1 MNKVTKVLLTVVTTI
16 CCAAVLVGGIWCS
29 RQADTS
35 LCTQVDVVVEDSVSR
50 QYVDAMEL
58 EGYLKARGCYA
69 LTKAMSEVDCHMI
82 EQALL
87 KHEMIRTAS
96 CYKTPFGAVRI
107 RVTQRVPVLC
117 VKTAEGNYLVD
128 ADRRVMPYRSGMK
141 LDVPVFTGAISK
153 CAATEEYYDF
163 VLWLQ
168 DNSYW
173 GERIRDVYVRNPK
186 LVVLSQKDYSAKIVL
201 GKLDGYEDKLARLRS
216 LYKKGFD
223 VLGYPECR
231 ELDLRYAG
239 QVVRR

>member
-1 MNKVTKVLLTVVTTI
+1 
-16 CCAAVLVGGIWCS
+16 
-29 RQADTS
+29 
-35 LCTQVDVVVEDSVSR
+35 
-50 QYVDAMEL
+50 
-58 EGYLKARGCYA
+58 
-69 LTKAMSEVDCHMI
+69 MI
-82 EQALL
+82 ELLLL

-141 LDVPVFTGAISK
+141 VDVPVFTGSISQR
-153 CAATEEYYDF
+153 AATEEYFDF
-163 VLWLQ
+163 VQWLQ

-201 GKLDGYEDKLARLRS
+201 GKLEGYEDKLARLRS

>member
-1 MNKVTKVLLTVVTTI
+1 MNKVTKVLLTVVTTV
-16 CCAAVLVGGIWCS
+16 CCAAVLAGGIWCS
-29 RQADTS
+29 RQVDAS
-35 LCTQVDVVVEDSVSR
+35 LCTQVDIVVEDSVSR

-153 CAATEEYYDF
+153 HAATEEYYDF

>member
-1 MNKVTKVLLTVVTTI
+1 MNKVTKVLLTVVTTV
-16 CCAAVLVGGIWCS
+16 CCAAVLAGGIWCS
-29 RQADTS
+29 RQVDAS
-35 LCTQVDVVVEDSVSR
+35 LCTQVDIVVEDSVSR
-50 QYVDAMEL
+50 QYVDAMEV

-69 LTKAMSEVDCHMI
+69 LSKAMCEVDCHMI

-141 LDVPVFTGAISK
+141 LDVPVFTGAINK

>member
-1 MNKVTKVLLTVVTTI
+1 MNKVTKVLLTVVTTV
-16 CCAAVLVGGIWCS
+16 CCVAVLVGGIWCS
-29 RQADTS
+29 RQADMS
-35 LCTQVDVVVEDSVSR
+35 LCTQVDIVVEDSVSR

-69 LTKAMSEVDCHMI
+69 QTKAMSEVDCHMI
-82 EQALL
+82 ELLLL

-141 LDVPVFTGAISK
+141 LDVPVFTGAINK

>member
-1 MNKVTKVLLTVVTTI
+1 MNKVTKVLLTVVTTV

-50 QYVDAMEL
+50 QYVDAMEV

>member
-1 MNKVTKVLLTVVTTI
+1 MNKVTKVLLTVVTTV
-16 CCAAVLVGGIWCS
+16 CCAAVLAGGIWCS
-29 RQADTS
+29 RQADMS
-35 LCTQVDVVVEDSVSR
+35 LCTQVDIVVEDSVSR

>member
-1 MNKVTKVLLTVVTTI
+1 MNKVTKVLLTVVTTV

-50 QYVDAMEL
+50 QYVDAMEV

-117 VKTAEGNYLVD
+117 VKTAEGHYLVD

-201 GKLDGYEDKLARLRS
+201 GKLDGYEDKLARLRC

>member
-1 MNKVTKVLLTVVTTI
+1 MNKVTKVLLTVVTTV
-16 CCAAVLVGGIWCS
+16 CCAAVLAGGIWCS
-29 RQADTS
+29 RQVDAS
-35 LCTQVDVVVEDSVSR
+35 LCTQVDIVVEDSVSR

-107 RVTQRVPVLC
+107 RVTQRVPVLY

>member
-1 MNKVTKVLLTVVTTI
+1 MNKVTKVLLTVVTTV
-16 CCAAVLVGGIWCS
+16 CCVAVLVGGIWCS

-50 QYVDAMEL
+50 QYVDAMEV

-128 ADRRVMPYRSGMK
+128 ADRRVMPSRSGMK

>member
-1 MNKVTKVLLTVVTTI
+1 MNKVTKVLLTVVTTV

-29 RQADTS
+29 RQVDAS
-35 LCTQVDVVVEDSVSR
+35 LCTQVDIVVEDSLSR

-82 EQALL
+82 ELLLL

>member
-50 QYVDAMEL
+50 QYVDAMEV

-69 LTKAMSEVDCHMI
+69 LSKAMCEVDCHMI

>member
-1 MNKVTKVLLTVVTTI
+1 MNKVTKVLLTVVTTV

-29 RQADTS
+29 CQVDTS
-35 LCTQVDVVVEDSVSR
+35 LCTQVDVVVEDSVCR
-50 QYVDAMEL
+50 QYVDAMEV

-69 LTKAMSEVDCHMI
+69 LSKAMCEVDCHMI

>member
-1 MNKVTKVLLTVVTTI
+1 MNKVTKVLLTVVTTV
-16 CCAAVLVGGIWCS
+16 CCAAVLAGGIWCS
-29 RQADTS
+29 RQVDAS
-35 LCTQVDVVVEDSVSR
+35 LCTQVDIVVEDSVSR

-117 VKTAEGNYLVD
+117 VKTAEGHYLVD

-173 GERIRDVYVRNPK
+173 GERICDVYVRNPK

>member
-1 MNKVTKVLLTVVTTI
+1 MNKVTKVLLTVVTTV

-29 RQADTS
+29 RQADMS
-35 LCTQVDVVVEDSVSR
+35 LCTQVDIVVEDSVSR

-128 ADRRVMPYRSGMK
+128 SDRRVMPYRKGMK
-141 LDVPVFTGAISK
+141 VDVPVFTGSISQR
-153 CAATEEYYDF
+153 AATEEYFDF
-163 VLWLQ
+163 VQWLQ

-173 GERIRDVYVRNPK
+173 GERIRDVYVRTPK
-186 LVVLSQKDYSAKIVL
+186 MVVLSQKDYSAKIVL
-201 GKLDGYEDKLARLRS
+201 GKLEGYEDKLARLRS

>member
-1 MNKVTKVLLTVVTTI
+1 MNKVTKVLLTVVTTV
-16 CCAAVLVGGIWCS
+16 CCAAVLAGGIWCS
-29 RQADTS
+29 RQVDAS
-35 LCTQVDVVVEDSVSR
+35 LCTQVDIVVEDSVSR

>member
-1 MNKVTKVLLTVVTTI
+1 MNKVTKVLLTVVTTV

-29 RQADTS
+29 RQADMS
-35 LCTQVDVVVEDSVSR
+35 LCTQVDIVVEDSVSR

-82 EQALL
+82 EQTLL

-128 ADRRVMPYRSGMK
+128 ADRRVMPYRSGMR

-201 GKLDGYEDKLARLRS
+201 GNLEGYEDKLARLRS

>member
-1 MNKVTKVLLTVVTTI
+1 MNKVTKVLLTVVTTV
-16 CCAAVLVGGIWCS
+16 CYAAVLVGGIWCS

-50 QYVDAMEL
+50 PYVDAMEV
-58 EGYLKARGCYA
+58 EGYLKARGCCA
-69 LTKAMSEVDCHMI
+69 LSKAMSEVDCHMI

-117 VKTAEGNYLVD
+117 VKTAEGNYRVD

>member
-1 MNKVTKVLLTVVTTI
+1 MNKVTKVLLTVVTTV

-50 QYVDAMEL
+50 QYVDAMEV

-69 LTKAMSEVDCHMI
+69 LSKAMCEVDCHMI

>member
-1 MNKVTKVLLTVVTTI
+1 MNKVTKVLLTVVTTV
-16 CCAAVLVGGIWCS
+16 CCVAVLVGGIWCS
-29 RQADTS
+29 RQADMS
-35 LCTQVDVVVEDSVSR
+35 LCTQVDIVVEDSVSR

-82 EQALL
+82 ELLLL

-173 GERIRDVYVRNPK
+173 GERIRDVYVRTPK
-186 LVVLSQKDYSAKIVL
+186 MVVLSQKDYSAKIVL

>member
-1 MNKVTKVLLTVVTTI
+1 MNKVTKVLLTVVTTV
-16 CCAAVLVGGIWCS
+16 CCAAVLAGGIWCS
-29 RQADTS
+29 RQVDAS
-35 LCTQVDVVVEDSVSR
+35 LCTQVDIVVEDSVSR

-163 VLWLQ
+163 VQWLQ

>member
-1 MNKVTKVLLTVVTTI
+1 MNKVTKVLLTVVTTV

-29 RQADTS
+29 RQVDAS
-35 LCTQVDVVVEDSVSR
+35 LCTQVDIVVEDSVSR

-87 KHEMIRTAS
+87 KHEMIRSAS

>member
-1 MNKVTKVLLTVVTTI
+1 MNKVTKVLLTVVTTV
-16 CCAAVLVGGIWCS
+16 CCAAVLAGGIWCS
-29 RQADTS
+29 RQVDAS
-35 LCTQVDVVVEDSVSR
+35 LCTQVDIVVEDSVSR

-82 EQALL
+82 EQTLL

-141 LDVPVFTGAISK
+141 LDVPVFTGAINK

>member
-1 MNKVTKVLLTVVTTI
+1 MNKVTKVLLTVVTTV
-16 CCAAVLVGGIWCS
+16 CGVAVLVGGIWCS
-29 RQADTS
+29 RQADMS
-35 LCTQVDVVVEDSVSR
+35 LCTQVDIVVEDSVSR

>member
-1 MNKVTKVLLTVVTTI
+1 MNKVTKVLLTVVTTV
-16 CCAAVLVGGIWCS
+16 CCAAVLAGGIWCS
-29 RQADTS
+29 RQADMS
-35 LCTQVDVVVEDSVSR
+35 LCTQVDIVVEDSLSR

>member
-1 MNKVTKVLLTVVTTI
+1 MNKVTKVLLTVVTTV

-29 RQADTS
+29 RQADMS
-35 LCTQVDVVVEDSVSR
+35 LCTQVDIVVEDSVSR

-58 EGYLKARGCYA
+58 EGYLKARGYYA

-82 EQALL
+82 ELLLL

>member
-1 MNKVTKVLLTVVTTI
+1 MNKVTKVLLTVVTTV
-16 CCAAVLVGGIWCS
+16 CCAAVLAGGIWCS
-29 RQADTS
+29 RQVDAS
-35 LCTQVDVVVEDSVSR
+35 LCTQVDIVVEDSLSP

-141 LDVPVFTGAISK
+141 LDVPVFTGAINK

-173 GERIRDVYVRNPK
+173 GERICDVYVRNPK

>member
-1 MNKVTKVLLTVVTTI
+1 MNKVTKVLLTVVTTV

-35 LCTQVDVVVEDSVSR
+35 PCTQVDVVVEDSVSR
-50 QYVDAMEL
+50 QYVDAMEV

-69 LTKAMSEVDCHMI
+69 LSKAMCEVDCHMI

>member
-1 MNKVTKVLLTVVTTI
+1 MNKVTKVLLTVVTTV

-50 QYVDAMEL
+50 QYVDAMEV

-69 LTKAMSEVDCHMI
+69 LSKAMSEVDCHMI

>member
-1 MNKVTKVLLTVVTTI
+1 MNKVTKVLLTVVTTV
-16 CCAAVLVGGIWCS
+16 CCAAVLAGGIWCS
-29 RQADTS
+29 RQVDAS
-35 LCTQVDVVVEDSVSR
+35 LCTQVDIVVEDSVSR

-87 KHEMIRTAS
+87 KHEMIRSAS

-141 LDVPVFTGAISK
+141 LDVPVFTGAINK

-173 GERIRDVYVRNPK
+173 GERICDVYVRNPK

>member
-1 MNKVTKVLLTVVTTI
+1 MNKVTKVLLTVVTTV
-16 CCAAVLVGGIWCS
+16 CCAAVLAGGIWCS
-29 RQADTS
+29 RQVDAS
-35 LCTQVDVVVEDSVSR
+35 LCTQVDIVVEDSVSR

-141 LDVPVFTGAISK
+141 VDVPVFTGAISK

-173 GERIRDVYVRNPK
+173 GERIRDVYVRNSK

>member
-1 MNKVTKVLLTVVTTI
+1 MNKVTKVLLTVVTTV
-16 CCAAVLVGGIWCS
+16 CCAAVLAGGIWCS
-29 RQADTS
+29 RQVDMS
-35 LCTQVDVVVEDSVSR
+35 LCTQVDIVVEDSLSR

-69 LTKAMSEVDCHMI
+69 LTKAVSEVDCHMI

-107 RVTQRVPVLC
+107 RVTQRVPVLY

>member
-1 MNKVTKVLLTVVTTI
+1 MNKVTKVLLTVVTTV
-16 CCAAVLVGGIWCS
+16 CCVAVLVGGIWCS
-29 RQADTS
+29 RQADMS
-35 LCTQVDVVVEDSVSR
+35 LCTQVDIVVEDSVSR

-82 EQALL
+82 ELLLL

>member
-1 MNKVTKVLLTVVTTI
+1 MNKVTKVLLTVVTTV

-201 GKLDGYEDKLARLRS
+201 GKLEGYEDKLARLRS

>member
-1 MNKVTKVLLTVVTTI
+1 MNKVTKVLLTVVTTV

-29 RQADTS
+29 RQADMS
-35 LCTQVDVVVEDSVSR
+35 LCTQVDIVVEDSVSR

-82 EQALL
+82 ELLLL

-173 GERIRDVYVRNPK
+173 GERIRDVYVRTPK
-186 LVVLSQKDYSAKIVL
+186 MVVLSQKDYSAKIVL

>member
-1 MNKVTKVLLTVVTTI
+1 MNKAKKVLLTVVTTV
-16 CCAAVLVGGIWCS
+16 CCAAVLAGGIWCS
-29 RQADTS
+29 RQVDAS
-35 LCTQVDVVVEDSVSR
+35 LCTQVDIVVEDSVSR